1 VDLNVHET
9 ARPLNIKIAHPGSA
23 LMEEGRVDTWG
34 KGRGAL
40 ERNHMEN
47 KCCGLHAEDSVRDE
61 RVVVV
66 SVQSCESVVDITM
79 LGLISTHSFY
89 HVA

>member
-1 VDLNVHET
+1 VDTWE
-9 ARPLNIKIAHPGSA
+9 K
-23 LMEEGRVDTWG
+23 GRVDTWE
-34 KGRGAL
+34 KGRVDTWEKGRVDTWEKGRVAL

-66 SVQSCESVVDITM
+66 SVQSCESVVDIAM
-79 LGLISTHSFY
+79 LSLISTHSFY